1 MARTH
6 AALTNGG
13 WQAPQSAAADQDPR
27 SQRTAPPGQRPAQP
41 GPQQQP
47 APAAGYP
54 PQGGYPAQGGGY
66 PGQGTGYDPQQA
78 AYHYPQ
84 HQQPAGA
91 PPPGVR
97 PGLSPLDAGA
107 PSPSYGQAPQPR
119 GFVAP
124 GAAPG
129 FRPAAPFAG
138 QARQPDPMAA
148 AGYDQWS
155 VPMPGP
161 DPRGYDLGNYMPT
174 GVGRP
179 DGSLGDPL
187 QHQAD
192 WPLPGQ
198 GAYGE
203 AAHDPTFQGGQ
214 MGYEQPHSGA
224 LEQAYAHEEGA
235 EYEVEEPR
243 RGSWALRIAGAI
255 VVAIGL
261 GYGLAQGYKFIAGGA
276 PDGATPVVR
285 GDDAPTKTKPTEPG
299 GKQFAHT
306 DSKVMGRLG
315 EAAPVSAQAD
325 ASAVASPSTSSTAGP
340 DTDASGARKV
350 TTLVVGRDGSIVPP
364 EAPTAPAAP
373 PQAEPGSTAS
383 TVAVP
388 GVTMVDGFGGQYP
401 GATTTTASTSPSEGT
416 QSSPATAHRPV
427 VVKPPE
433 QQAAVVT
440 SSTTPAMDSEPTSA
454 APSEATTGALPP
466 KHQPTAKRM
475 AAATPPAAA
484 SAPSASSGNGY
495 VVVLASVPASG
506 GSRLVALK
514 KFADMQQQYGSVL
527 QNKTPDVR
535 EANLGAK
542 GVYNRLLV
550 GPPGSRAQASALC
563 SELKAAGYK
572 DCWVTAY

>member
-27 SQRTAPPGQRPAQP
+27 SQRTAPPGQRPAP
-41 GPQQQP
+41 SGAQQP
-47 APAAGYP
+47 APAGYPPQGSYPAQGGYP
-54 PQGGYPAQGGGY
+54 PQGGYPAQG
-66 PGQGTGYDPQQA
+66 PNPGYDPQQA

-84 HQQPAGA
+84 QQQPAGA
-91 PPPGVR
+91 PPPGR
-97 PGLSPLDAGA
+97 QGLSTHEAGA
-107 PSPSYGQAPQPR
+107 LPYGQAPQPR

-138 QARQPDPMAA
+138 QPRQPDPMAA

-174 GVGRP
+174 GIGRP
-179 DGSLGDPL
+179 DGSVGDPL

-203 AAHDPTFQGGQ
+203 AAHDPTFQGG
-214 MGYEQPHSGA
+214 GYEQSHAGA
-224 LEQAYAHEEGA
+224 LEQAYAHEEGG
-235 EYEVEEPR
+235 EYEVEEQPR

-261 GYGLAQGYKFIAGGA
+261 GYGLAQGYKFVAGSSA
-276 PDGATPVVR
+276 PDGATPIVR
-285 GDDAPTKTKPTEPG
+285 GDDAPTKTKPTDPG

-315 EAAPVSAQAD
+315 EAAPVSAQVD
-325 ASAVASPSTSSTAGP
+325 VSPPSPPSSSAGAE
-340 DTDASGARKV
+340 TDANGARKV
-350 TTLVVGRDGSIVPP
+350 TTLVVGRDGSIMPP
-364 EAPTAPAAP
+364 GAPTAPAAP
-373 PQAEPGSTAS
+373 PPAEPGSTAS
-383 TVAVP
+383 AVAVP

-401 GATTTTASTSPSEGT
+401 GAVTTTASTSPPEGT
-416 QSSPATAHRPV
+416 QSSATAVHRPV

-440 SSTTPAMDSEPTSA
+440 SSTTPATESAPTSA
-454 APSEATTGALPP
+454 PAREATTGALPP
-466 KHQPTAKRM
+466 RHQPTAKRV
-475 AAATPPAAA
+475 ATATPPAAGG
-484 SAPSASSGNGY
+484 APAAGNGY

-514 KFADMQQQYGSVL
+514 KFADMQQHYGSVL